1 MLASNSHAR
10 RKARGV
16 SPFVP
21 FLLTLPSLAVAQAV
35 PFFPSVTS
43 NDAIERRQEQ
53 QQESARERAMA
64 RPDVLTPGPTEPAL
78 TGPLILP
85 AESPCFPIKSVDWEG
100 AEEFEWLQAEAGILP
115 TQCVG
120 GKGLVAIQD
129 YFSARLVSQGYLTT
143 RVLIPD
149 QNLASGELRL
159 RVVAG
164 HITRVTAEAAP
175 GWWRTAL
182 PAGPGGLVSQRDLDQ
197 GMENMRRLQGQAD
210 ATIDL
215 VPGENPGDT
224 ELVIKPGTGKRWH
237 ALVTGD
243 NAGLD
248 STGRYQMGGTLTVD
262 SPLFL
267 YDSLTISGNTNANVG
282 NGAAGT
288 RSSAINYSIPFGYWN
303 AFFNANQSR
312 YRQTVAGFEG
322 DIVYGGHSTQIEAGL
337 GYVPLRTA
345 SGKTSLYGK
354 VFRKTA
360 STTLDGIDIA
370 VQHRDF
376 VGYEVGASHRQYLG
390 NKVLDIGAAWR
401 ASLPTHSQAPGFVLG
416 DPGWDGKSEIM
427 LANAGLMVPF
437 QVAGAR
443 LRYQANMRMQY
454 ARTRILP
461 SDYFVIG
468 NRYSVRGFDEQL
480 TLAAENGVTWRNDLA
495 WQLGN
500 TGQEAFVGFDA
511 GHVSGPSAAFLAG
524 QTLMGAVIGARGR
537 WAMGGYAAL
546 TYEVALGW
554 PVKKPELFR
563 TQQPNVAA
571 QVGLEF

>member
-1 MLASNSHAR
+1 MLSFPSYAR

-21 FLLTLPSLAVAQAV
+21 FLLSLPSLAFAQAL
-35 PFFPSVTS
+35 PFLPGVTP

-53 QQESARERAMA
+53 QQEAARERAMA
-64 RPDVLTPGPTEPAL
+64 RPDVLTPAPAEPA
-78 TGPLILP
+78 TAGPLILP
-85 AESPCFPIKSVDWEG
+85 AETPCFPIRTVECEG
-100 AEEFEWLQAEAGILP
+100 AEDFEWLRNEAGILP
-115 TQCVG
+115 GQCVG
-120 GKGLVAIQD
+120 GKGLEAIQD
-129 YFSARLVSQGYLTT
+129 YFSSRLVSQGYVTT
-143 RVLIPD
+143 RVLIPE
-149 QNLASGELRL
+149 QNLASGTLRL

-164 HITRVTAEAAP
+164 RITGVKADGTP
-175 GWWRTAL
+175 GWWRTVL
-182 PAGPGGLVSQRDLDQ
+182 PTGPAGLVNQRDLDQ

-224 ELVIKPGTGKRWH
+224 EVVVKPGSGKRWH
-237 ALVTGD
+237 ALLTGD
-243 NAGLD
+243 NGGLEN
-248 STGRYQMGGTLTVD
+248 TGKYQMGGTLTVD
-262 SPLFL
+262 SPLLL

-288 RSSAINYSIPFGYWN
+288 RSSAINYSVPFDYWN
-303 AFFNANQSR
+303 AFFNANRSK
-312 YRQTVAGFEG
+312 YHQTVAGFEG
-322 DIVYGGHSTQIEAGL
+322 DIVYGGRSTQIEAGL
-337 GYVPLRTA
+337 GYVPFRNA

-354 VFRKTA
+354 VFRKSA

-376 VGYEVGASHRQYLG
+376 VGLEFGAAHRQFFG
-390 NKVLDIGAAWR
+390 ANVFDVGAAWHR
-401 ASLPTHSQAPGFVLG
+401 SLPAHSKAPGFVLG
-416 DPGWDGKSEIM
+416 DPAWDGKSEIV

-437 QVAGAR
+437 QVVGQR
-443 LRYQANMRMQY
+443 LRYQTNVRMQY
-454 ARTRILP
+454 ARTRIMP
-461 SDYFVIG
+461 SDYFTIG

-500 TGQEAFVGFDA
+500 TGHEAFVGFDA
-511 GHVSGPSAAFLAG
+511 GHVSGPSAQFLVG

-537 WAMGGYAAL
+537 WAMHRYAAL
-546 TYEVALGW
+546 TYEVTLGW

-563 TQQPNVAA
+563 TRSPNVAA
-571 QVGLEF
+571 QIGLDF

>member
-1 MLASNSHAR
+1 MRLDSQAR

-16 SPFVP
+16 FPFVP
-21 FLLTLPSLAVAQAV
+21 FLLTLPSLAAAQAQ
-35 PFFPSVTS
+35 PFFPQVTP

-53 QQESARERAMA
+53 QQEAARERAMA
-64 RPDVLTPGPTEPAL
+64 RPDVLTPGPAEPAL
-78 TGPLILP
+78 AGPLILRN
-85 AESPCFPIKSVDWEG
+85 ESPCFPIKTVHWED
-100 AEEFEWLQAEAGILP
+100 ADEFEWLQAEASILP
-115 TQCVG
+115 GQCVG
-120 GKGLVAIQD
+120 GQGLEAIQD
-129 YFSARLVSQGYLTT
+129 YFSARLVVRGYMTT
-143 RVLIPD
+143 RVLIPE
-149 QNLASGELRL
+149 QSLASGELRL

-164 HITRVTAEAAP
+164 HITGVKAEGTP

-182 PAGPGGLVSQRDLDQ
+182 PTRPGGLVNQRDLDQ

-210 ATIDL
+210 ASIDL
-215 VPGENPGDT
+215 VPGKKPGDT
-224 ELVIKPGTGKRWH
+224 ELVVKPGTGKRWH
-237 ALVTGD
+237 ALITGD

-248 STGRYQMGGTLTVD
+248 NTGKYQMGGTLTVD

-267 YDSLTISGNTNANVG
+267 YDSLTISGNTNANLG
-282 NGAAGT
+282 NGAAGA

-303 AFFNANQSR
+303 AFFNANQSK
-312 YRQTVAGFEG
+312 YHQTVAGFEG
-322 DIVYGGHSTQIEAGL
+322 DIAYGGRSTQIEAGL
-337 GYVPLRTA
+337 GYVPFRNA

-370 VQHRDF
+370 VQRRDF

-390 NKVLDIGAAWR
+390 NTVLDIGAAWR
-401 ASLPTHSQAPGFVLG
+401 ASLPAHSKTPGFVLG
-416 DPGWDGKSEIM
+416 DPDWGGKSELL

-437 QVAGAR
+437 QVAGQR
-443 LRYQANMRMQY
+443 LRYQGNLRMQY
-454 ARTRILP
+454 AHTRILP

-480 TLAAENGVTWRNDLA
+480 TLAAENGVTWRNDVA

-511 GHVSGPSAAFLAG
+511 GHVSGPSAAFLVG

-537 WAMGGYAAL
+537 WAMGGFAAL
-546 TYEVALGW
+546 TYEVTLGW
-554 PVKKPELFR
+554 PVRKPEFFR
-563 TQQPNVAA
+563 TRQPNLAA
-571 QVGLEF
+571 QIGVEF